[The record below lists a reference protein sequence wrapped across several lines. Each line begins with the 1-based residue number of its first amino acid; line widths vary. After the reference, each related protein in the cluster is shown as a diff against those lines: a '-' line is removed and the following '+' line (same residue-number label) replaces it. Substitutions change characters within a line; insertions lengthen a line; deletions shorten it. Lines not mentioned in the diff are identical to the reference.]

1 MRWSLVNVAGIALV
15 GLSSVLSGTNGAPVD
30 LISADCFKSGLP
42 FTPILNPRAGIISGG
57 SGGLGGGIRGGEGE
71 GSGKGDGE
79 GGDEVGNG
87 EGEETGS
94 SGSGGFAEGTGSG
107 GPNPGGFGSLGQP
120 RSGKTYPPKEVPNPW
135 DDVHKYRADPI
146 PLGAHRVYGTIYKVF
161 SGEEETMVDQIGINT
176 KDNSINVLNANN
188 GDDKPLDRPKMY
200 LSDIEMALFKR
211 AGKNPQDL
219 SFVRFNTVEENT
231 TRLAME
237 QALAALGKE
246 PRGSATVTSTDTGK
260 EGEVFDSLLA
270 TPFGANVDR
279 LNQEFGTGKGI
290 VSFFIDLG
298 DPKELIV
305 TLG

>member
-1 MRWSLVNVAGIALV
+1 MRWSLVNIAGIALI
-15 GLSSVLSGTNGAPVD
+15 GLTSVLSGTNGAPVD
-30 LISADCFKSGLP
+30 LISADANVATKSLKFGLP
-42 FTPILNPRAGIISGG
+42 FTPILNSRAGIISGG
-57 SGGLGGGIRGGEGE
+57 RGGLGGGIRG
-71 GSGKGDGE
+71 GDGE

-94 SGSGGFAEGTGSG
+94 SGSGGSAEGTGSG
-107 GPNPGGFGSLGQP
+107 GPNPGGFGNLDKP

-135 DDVHKYRADPI
+135 DDVHKYRAETSFLDD
-146 PLGAHRVYGTIYKVF
+146 HRVYGTIYKVF
-161 SGEEETMVDQIGINT
+161 SGDGKNMVDQIGINT
-176 KDNSINVLNANN
+176 EDNSINVLNANN
-188 GDDKPLDRPKMY
+188 GDDDPPAGRKMY
-200 LSDIEMALFKR
+200 LSDIEMALFKL

-219 SFVRFNTVEENT
+219 SFVRFDTVGEDT
-231 TRLAME
+231 TRPAME
-237 QALAALGKE
+237 QALAALGKD

-270 TPFGANVDR
+270 TTFGANVDR